1 MTKSEKNV
9 LADVVGMLNALVNG
23 NSDGE
28 QHNQPAPQEEAAPA
42 DEEPSQEEIAFIKEV
57 RADGEIAVKGVAIN
71 HTKEEICSISIS
83 PDCFGRMLDAY
94 LEKYDHE

>member
-42 DEEPSQEEIAFIKEV
+42 DEEPSQEEITFVKEV
-57 RADGEIAVKGVAIN
+57 RADGEITIEGITIN
-71 HTKEEICSISIS
+71 HTQKEIGSIGIGSG
-83 PDCFGRMLDAY
+83 CFGRMLDAY